1 MNAEAR
7 PGYKQTEVGIIPQDW
22 EVKRLRDIS
31 PSQTVGL
38 VINPSSYFDEAGT
51 IPMLVGSHVS
61 ENSISWQTANK
72 ITEKS
77 NNQVSASRLYANDLV
92 MVRVGEPGVTAVVPP
107 ELDGCNCASMMIIRQ
122 GRAFDSTWLCYV
134 MNSDIGRKQVENVQ
148 YGTAQKQFNI
158 SDAVNFVYPTPPFAE
173 QKAIASALSGVE
185 SVITSLDQL
194 IAKKRD
200 IQQAA
205 MQQLLTGQRRL
216 PGFCGEWEMTRLG
229 SLATFM
235 KGQGLSKSDLVVDGT
250 RPCIH
255 YGELFT
261 HYSVTIQEVTSR
273 TNNELAGFLSK
284 ENDVL
289 MPTSD
294 VTPRGLAKASC
305 LSLKDVVLGGDIL
318 VIRPNPNSV
327 NGSFLSYVI
336 RHDEDQVLKLV
347 TGSTVFHLYGA
358 DMKKFE
364 LMIPSI
370 EEQNAIAAILTDM
383 DTEIA
388 SLESRLEKTRQLKQG
403 MMQELLTG
411 RVRLV

>member
-1 MNAEAR
+1 MEA
-7 PGYKQTEVGIIPQDW
+7 
-22 EVKRLRDIS
+22 L
-31 PSQTVGL
+31 L
-38 VINPSSYFDEAGT
+38 N
-51 IPMLVGSHVS
+51 
-61 ENSISWQTANK
+61 
-72 ITEKS
+72 
-77 NNQVSASRLYANDLV
+77 
-92 MVRVGEPGVTAVVPP
+92 
-107 ELDGCNCASMMIIRQ
+107 
-122 GRAFDSTWLCYV
+122 
-134 MNSDIGRKQVENVQ
+134 
-148 YGTAQKQFNI
+148 
-158 SDAVNFVYPTPPFAE
+158 
-173 QKAIASALSGVE
+173 
-185 SVITSLDQL
+185 SLDQL

-205 MQQLLTGQRRL
+205 MQQLLTGNRRL
-216 PGFCGEWEMTRLG
+216 PGFTGEWEVKRLG
-229 SLATFM
+229 ELVTFM
-235 KGQGLSKSDLVVDGT
+235 KGQGLSKNDLVVDGA

-273 TNNELAGFLSK
+273 TNNELAGCLSK

-305 LSLKDVVLGGDIL
+305 ISVNDVVLGGDIL
-318 VIRPNPNSV
+318 VIRPNLNAV

-347 TGSTVFHLYGA
+347 SGSTVFHLYGA

-364 LMIPSI
+364 FMTPPI
-370 EEQNAIAAILTDM
+370 EEQNAIAATLSDM
-383 DTEIA
+383 DNELA
-388 SLESRLEKTRQLKQG
+388 ALETRRSKAQQLKQG